1 MADLTRFNEAQKY
14 DDAAALEEIR
24 SGRKRSHWMWY
35 IFPQIAGLGRSSMAE
50 YYSIRSLQE
59 AVEYLKDPILGKRLM
74 EISEALLEL
83 DTNDAS
89 AVFGWPDDLKL
100 RSSMTLFTEADP
112 DQQVFQKVLD
122 KFFNGEKDRLTLEK
136 LGRE

>member
-1 MADLTRFNEAQKY
+1 MADLTRFHEAQKY
-14 DDAAALEEIR
+14 DYAAALEEIR

-100 RSSMTLFTEADP
+100 RSSMTLFAEADP

>member
-1 MADLTRFNEAQKY
+1 
-14 DDAAALEEIR
+14 
-24 SGRKRSHWMWY
+24 
-35 IFPQIAGLGRSSMAE
+35 MAE

-100 RSSMTLFTEADP
+100 RSSMTLFAEADP
-112 DQQVFQKVLD
+112 DQQVLQKVLD